1 MPLSWRPLARG
12 PASSRRTVAP
22 EDVFTVRR
30 YGTPGHNTAAPS
42 AQLQQS
48 RTANPQVTAPRA
60 RSTLNRGRSQVTCR
74 EVCTTRQTFGLAAG
88 VPR

>member
-30 YGTPGHNTAAPS
+30 YGDT
-42 AQLQQS
+42 
-48 RTANPQVTAPRA
+48 RPQYGRA
-60 RSTLNRGRSQVTCR
+60 
-74 EVCTTRQTFGLAAG
+74 
-88 VPR
+88 